1 MNEPIFKKMKKVLH
15 AIFILSIFSFTQ
27 SSVLAQQ
34 RRTPSIAFGGQI
46 VQPVGEFA
54 MQFDGFPAGLAGSIS
69 APIGNSPFEA
79 GFGYAWN
86 NMGSQNKDIS
96 ALVYTDSAGTP
107 IYEAGTMRI
116 RSTINRYQAIARFR
130 PFAGRIQPY
139 ADAFAGLEAYKT
151 KTDITID
158 NEGYS
163 SASNSTRQHLDMTYA
178 FGWAAGLRIRMAPN
192 IFIDGRFE
200 NITGGQVTFV
210 DKSTIVVNDDNSI
223 TFQTKQSGTNKYTY
237 QIGIAIGF

>member
-1 MNEPIFKKMKKVLH
+1 MQLNSTKMKKVLQI
-15 AIFILSIFSFTQ
+15 IFIASAL
-27 SSVLAQQ
+27 VLANDSLQAQ
-34 RRTPSIAFGGQI
+34 LRRGPSIAFGGQ
-46 VQPVGEFA
+46 VAQPVGEFA
-54 MQFDGFPAGLAGSIS
+54 MQFDGFPAGLAGNIS
-69 APIGNSPFEA
+69 TPLGNSPFEV
-79 GFGYAWN
+79 GFGYGWN

-96 ALVYTDSAGTP
+96 ALVFTDSTGTP
-107 IYEAGTMRI
+107 IYEEGTMRI

-130 PFAGRIQPY
+130 PFVGRIQPY

-158 NEGYS
+158 KSGYS
-163 SASNSTRQHLDMTYA
+163 SASNSARQHLDMTYA
-178 FGWAAGLRIRMAPN
+178 FGWAAGLRVRMAPN

-223 TFQTKQSGTNKYTY
+223 SFQTKQSGTNKYTY
-237 QIGIAIGF
+237 QVGIAITF